1 MTLATVVVRLLVI
14 IPAFNEQAALGGL
27 LHEIQALPGS
37 AGVTLETVVVDDGSA
52 DRTTAVARANGAR
65 LLRLCKNLGIGGAV
79 QAGLQVAHRE
89 GFDFA
94 AQIDGDGQHPP
105 SELRRL
111 VEAAC
116 GPSGSTA
123 PDLVVGTR
131 YRDNPGGFRSTALRR
146 LGSSWLRL
154 LLRVVTGL
162 RITDPTSGFRL
173 YGVRALRLF
182 AETYP
187 YDFPEPESLAMARA
201 ARLTVVEVPVAM
213 RERQG
218 GQSSISGS
226 ASIYYMLKVTVAV
239 VLAYL
244 RARRKP
250 RREEHDAIV

>member
-27 LHEIQALPGS
+27 LHEIEALPDT
-37 AGVTLETVVVDDGSA
+37 AGVALETVVVDDGSA

-79 QAGLQVAHRE
+79 QAGLQLAHRE
-89 GFDFA
+89 GFDYA

-105 SELRRL
+105 SELHRL
-111 VEAAC
+111 LEAAS
-116 GPSGSTA
+116 GPSA

-131 YRDNPGGFRSTALRR
+131 YRDNAGGFRSTALRR
-146 LGSSWLRL
+146 LGSTWLRV
-154 LLRVVTGL
+154 LLRVVTRL
-162 RITDPTSGFRL
+162 SITDPTSGFRL
-173 YGVRALRLF
+173 YGARALQLF

-244 RARRKP
+244 RARRRP
-250 RREEHDAIV
+250 RREEHDAIG